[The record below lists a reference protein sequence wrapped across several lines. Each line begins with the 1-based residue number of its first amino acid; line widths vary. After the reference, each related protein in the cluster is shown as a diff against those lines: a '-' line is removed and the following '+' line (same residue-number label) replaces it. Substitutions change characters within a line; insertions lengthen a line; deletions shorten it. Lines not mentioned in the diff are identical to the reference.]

1 MMTRRAWSSAVIRQA
16 SATAMI
22 ATRAVPAL
30 PAINSLP
37 PSPASP
43 ATDFADPLPPPARLG
58 SAETAGRSVPL
69 ATLRSPGHRL
79 HAYPEV
85 VRTGYEMADHMAGNR
100 TGLPTLGVEHYTE
113 SGITRCPSLAFA
125 TERQSRANQSGQ
137 LLCWLPS
144 HGDRERVTA
153 FFVTGSA
160 RRPACQL
167 GRRDT
172 FCRRTIREHY
182 RLDRALTRAQEFPQ
196 EFGY

>member
-1 MMTRRAWSSAVIRQA
+1 MRAGSWPTARQPNIMPAGELEA
-16 SATAMI
+16 ST
-22 ATRAVPAL
+22 
-30 PAINSLP
+30 
-37 PSPASP
+37 
-43 ATDFADPLPPPARLG
+43 
-58 SAETAGRSVPL
+58 
-69 ATLRSPGHRL
+69 L
-79 HAYPEV
+79 HACPEV

-196 EFGY
+196 QFGY